1 MADLVAFLIC
11 FTNVFDD
18 YEGKVKRDV
27 QKVAMVQ
34 EKDSMV
40 QEKNSMVQEK
50 DSMVMKLDPEG
61 SIESMMLELFDLPE
75 GQKALLVDDSS
86 SLAEEAMKTFRF
98 P

>member
-27 QKVAMVQ
+27 KKVAMDQ
-34 EKDSMV
+34 GPG
-40 QEKNSMVQEK
+40 
-50 DSMVMKLDPEG
+50 SMVMKLDPEG

-75 GQKALLVDDSS
+75 GQKALLVDDAS
-86 SLAEEAMKTFRF
+86 SLAEEAMKTFHF